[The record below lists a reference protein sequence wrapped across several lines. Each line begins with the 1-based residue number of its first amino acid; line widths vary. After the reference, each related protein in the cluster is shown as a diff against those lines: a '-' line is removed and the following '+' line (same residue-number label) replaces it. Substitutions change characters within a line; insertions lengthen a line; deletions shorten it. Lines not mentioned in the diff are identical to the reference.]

1 MLGSMPMVRCA
12 GSAHEHEAAR
22 LAADHGRAYN
32 LGAYRRNDMIRRL
45 LVASLSILTSLGSI
59 SNSAL
64 AAERVRVTGEVV
76 DSWCTISGIM
86 YAFGTAHHQ
95 CATWCAVGSIPV
107 SVRTSDGKF
116 YMVLR
121 IEGDTTSVANP
132 RVLTLQ
138 SHEVTVDGDLYE
150 RDGVNYLL
158 VDQVA
163 DDKGV
168 INLTHAEHG
177 IQPFGE

>member
-1 MLGSMPMVRCA
+1 
-12 GSAHEHEAAR
+12 
-22 LAADHGRAYN
+22 
-32 LGAYRRNDMIRRL
+32 MIRRR
-45 LVASLSILTSLGSI
+45 LVTSLSILASLAGMFGS
-59 SNSAL
+59 AH
-64 AAERVRVTGEVV
+64 AAERVRITGEVV

-95 CATWCAVGSIPV
+95 CATWCAVGGIPV

-121 IEGDTTSVANP
+121 IEGDSTSVANP
-132 RVLTLQ
+132 RIVTLQ
-138 SHEVTVDGDLYE
+138 SHEVTVDGDLYQ